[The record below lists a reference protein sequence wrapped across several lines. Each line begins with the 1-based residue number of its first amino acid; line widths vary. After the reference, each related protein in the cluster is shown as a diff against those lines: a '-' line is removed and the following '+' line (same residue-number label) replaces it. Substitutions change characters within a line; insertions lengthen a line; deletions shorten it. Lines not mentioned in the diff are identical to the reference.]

1 MSREPVPLRD
11 ALAAVGKELGLA
23 PANAQGVLDAALARV
38 VGPSVEPHVRVRG
51 VRNGVCTIEVDGP
64 AWATRVRYAA
74 EAFQKAA
81 NAGLPAPA
89 IATVNVVVS
98 RPSAGR

>member
-11 ALAAVGKELGLA
+11 ALEAVGKELGLA
-23 PANAQGVLDAALARV
+23 APTALDVVGDALARV
-38 VGPSVEPHVRVRG
+38 LGPSMEPHARVRG
-51 VRNGVCTIEVDGP
+51 IRQGVCTIEVDGP

-81 NAGLPAPA
+81 NSRLESPA
-89 IATVNVVVS
+89 IASVNVVVN
-98 RPSAGR
+98 RPGRV